1 MSELTILG
9 IKPTSFKDAFL
20 ICTEI
25 AKSEMV
31 PKDKRGKPMD
41 CWLAMQYANEV
52 GLTPLYGLQNI
63 GVINGKPTLYG
74 DALLALV
81 KAHKDFISCEE
92 KIDGEGDNMV
102 ATCKIT
108 RRNQPAVVSTFSVA
122 DAKLAKLWMKKG
134 KFGDSPWV
142 TYPKRMLQMRARGFA
157 IRDAFPDALC
167 GLISREE
174 AEDYPQQQHQHQ
186 EKNITP
192 EPAKPSIEAKV
203 EPCAPLPASIDDEPK
218 QLLVFDN
225 AAQERAIKRLME
237 NPNKVE
243 NLIKQIKQSY
253 VLSDEEANKLRGT
266 ANMYADEQ
274 AMGE

>member
-1 MSELTILG
+1 MSDLTILG
-9 IKPTSFKDAFL
+9 IKPTSLKDAL
-20 ICTEI
+20 AICTEI
-25 AKSEMV
+25 SKSDMV
-31 PKDKRGKPMD
+31 PKEKRGKPMD

-52 GLTPLYGLQNI
+52 GLKPLYGLQNI
-63 GVINGKPTLYG
+63 AVINGKPTLYG

-81 KAHKDFISCEE
+81 KAHKDFVSCEE
-92 KIDGEGDNMV
+92 KIEGEGDNMI

-108 RRNQPAVVSTFSVA
+108 RENQPAVVSTFSVA

-157 IRDAFPDALC
+157 IRDSFPDALC

-174 AEDYPQQQHQHQ
+174 AEDYPQQPQ

-203 EPCAPLPASIDDEPK
+203 EPCAPLPVDDNEHK
-218 QLLVFDN
+218 QLLAFDN
-225 AAQERAIKRLME
+225 AAKERAIKRLME

-243 NLIKQIKQSY
+243 NLIKQIKQNY
-253 VLSDEEANKLRGT
+253 VLSDDDANKLRGT
-266 ANMYADEQ
+266 ANMYADEE
-274 AMGE
+274 AMGA